1 MKRLLPFLLL
11 LAASPVQADVRHKIT
26 NSTQLEVLGAYTSS
40 SRVGSTFALSTS
52 GMTISTMGGL
62 NAGSAT
68 AAPTLSGPTVTQTTA
83 GQPSS
88 INVSYLQ
95 GDAIPAMGSGVD
107 VASGVIADLPCYG
120 SNCTVFS
127 GGVAGNLAGTV
138 SSTTAAVTAGGAATS
153 AIASISSELL
163 ID

>member
-11 LAASPVQADVRHKIT
+11 LAASPVHADVRHKIT
-26 NSTQLEVLGAYTSS
+26 NSTQVETLGAYTSS

-62 NAGSAT
+62 SAGSAT

-83 GQPSS
+83 GAASS
-88 INVSYLQ
+88 INVSFLQ

-107 VASGVIADLPCYG
+107 VASGVIADMPCYG
-120 SNCTVFS
+120 SGCTVYS

-138 SSTTAAVTAGGAATS
+138 TSTTATITAGGAGTS
-153 AIASISSELL
+153 GVASISSELL
-163 ID
+163 VD

>member
-11 LAASPVQADVRHKIT
+11 LAASPVHADVRHKIT
-26 NSTQLEVLGAYTSS
+26 NSTQVETLGAYTSS

-68 AAPTLSGPTVTQTTA
+68 ASPTLSGPTVTQTTA
-83 GQPSS
+83 GAASS

-120 SNCTVFS
+120 SGCTVYS

-138 SSTTAAVTAGGAATS
+138 TSTTATITAGGAGTS
-153 AIASISSELL
+153 GVASISSELL
-163 ID
+163 VD